1 VGSAQGKGTEPYQ
14 AALGEVGYTRVRQGE
29 DLKTDIPGS
38 ICPGFPTS
46 DAAERTLQSREE
58 MGIQSDLYLCWNEEA
73 ESSGGIPHDFDQ
85 SSILVAS
92 AAGAAA
98 PEVED

>member
-1 VGSAQGKGTEPYQ
+1 MGSAQGKGIEPYQ
-14 AALGEVGYTRVRQGE
+14 PAMGEVGYTRVRQGE
-29 DLKTDIPGS
+29 DLNIPGS
-38 ICPGFPTS
+38 TCPGLPTS
-46 DAAERTLQSREE
+46 NTAERALQSREE

-92 AAGAAA
+92 VAQAGA